1 MDDLGTM
8 LLGIAILSLAA
19 FLLIGPVVSWLRTG
33 PSREQVRN
41 EFLGL
46 LWFLAAAIGVLVALA
61 FLVGVNSFSI
71 ILSIAAL
78 SWFGYYSHKK
88 FNTL

>member
-1 MDDLGTM
+1 M

-19 FLLIGPVVSWLRTG
+19 FLLVGPVVSWLRTG

-41 EFLGL
+41 EVLGL
-46 LWFLAAAIGVLVALA
+46 LWFLAAAIAVLVALVV
-61 FLVGVNSFSI
+61 LIGVNLFSI

-78 SWFGYYSHKK
+78 AWLGYYSHKK

>member
-41 EFLGL
+41 QILTSL
-46 LWFLAAAIGVLVALA
+46 SILAAVIVVPLLIVALFGA
-61 FLVGVNSFSI
+61 NLFSAVL
-71 ILSIAAL
+71 LSAAL
-78 SWFGYYSHKK
+78 SWVGYYFHKK